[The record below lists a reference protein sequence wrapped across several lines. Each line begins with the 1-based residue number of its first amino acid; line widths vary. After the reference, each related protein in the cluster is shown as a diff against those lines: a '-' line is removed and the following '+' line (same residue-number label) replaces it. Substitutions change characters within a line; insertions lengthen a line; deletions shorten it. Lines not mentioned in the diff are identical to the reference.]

1 MEQKKAMVAILILL
15 VQVLATM
22 AAAEGMTRTRAGP
35 RKLEFGRMLASFD
48 LEKGPCHS
56 VYETYARY
64 CGTTEPNRAEDCPKG
79 CNKKTVEDFL
89 GCMKVNA
96 PYYGLTAADVKE
108 YHICMIIHG
117 SAGYRSATWSLTVI
131 FLIMPLVLTLIYLQ
145 SSFLTL

>member
-96 PYYGLTAADVKE
+96 PFYGLSAAEVKDS
-108 YHICMIIHG
+108 HMCMLISSGH
-117 SAGYRSATWSLTVI
+117 RSATWSLPVICLMMTFVI
-131 FLIMPLVLTLIYLQ
+131 FALT
-145 SSFLTL
+145 SVRE